1 MNILMLKRQF
11 ILRFTSTKF
20 PEKEM
25 FGFLEKFITYEW
37 FRDWR
42 LKSYQ
47 VTAWR
52 SAMKLPDGLTFLA
65 ERQTC
70 SNKMNERAA
79 LEMFEK
85 MQRYWR
91 MHSHCVYTDFRVESH
106 N

>member
-1 MNILMLKRQF
+1 MISGLAA
-11 ILRFTSTKF
+11 
-20 PEKEM
+20 EKLSSM
-25 FGFLEKFITYEW
+25 SQTF
-37 FRDWR
+37 
-42 LKSYQ
+42 

-79 LEMFEK
+79 FEMFEK